1 MASTIDQTK
10 PTSGSALTS
19 DVRSNFGIAKAEI
32 ESSLRLHQDAAI
44 AGGTYNV
51 LTATYAPNPTLADKI
66 RVLLKVPDL
75 DSASG
80 GTGNTAESTLSV
92 GGGAAKTIK
101 RQDGSAIV
109 NGQIKKG
116 MYLDLV
122 YDGTNWIWLDSVSSA
137 VIEDIKIVTLKA
149 LYPAQSIYITANPAH
164 NTAGNVASF
173 FGFGTWVAH
182 GEGRILVG
190 VGNNGTNTY
199 AFGSGTGTTG
209 GNDNVSLTAANMVE
223 HRHQII
229 KGGLDV
235 DGDNAANNLSPT
247 VPISATGDFDGDNRY
262 AYALTGYP
270 GTEPDGGRSGKAV
283 DVDGDGVAAAP
294 VDNRSAYQVVYMWR
308 RTI

>member
-10 PTSGSALTS
+10 PTSGTALTS
-19 DVRSNFGIAKAEI
+19 DVRSNFGNAKTEI
-32 ESSLRLHQDAAI
+32 ESSLRLHKDAAT

-51 LTATYAPNPTLADKI
+51 LTATYAPSPTLADKI

-109 NGQIKKG
+109 DGQIKKG

-122 YDGTNWIWLDSVSSA
+122 YDGTNWIWLDSVSS
-137 VIEDIKIVTLKA
+137 VVVEDIKIITLKA
-149 LYPAQSIYITANPAH
+149 LYPTQSIYITANPAH
-164 NTAGNVASF
+164 NTAGNVATF

-199 AFGSGTGTTG
+199 AFGAGTGTTG

-223 HRHQII
+223 HRHLIT
-229 KGGLDV
+229 KGGIDV
-235 DGDNAANNLSPT
+235 DGDAGNGLTST
-247 VPISATGDFDGDNRY
+247 VPISTTGDFSGDNRY
-262 AYALTGYP
+262 AYTLLSGGAH
-270 GTEPDGGRSGKAV
+270 EPDKGRSGKAV
-283 DVDGDGVAAAP
+283 NVDGNSVAASP
-294 VDNRSAYQVVYMWR
+294 VDNRSAFQVVYMWR
-308 RTI
+308 RTL